1 MKRGNL
7 GSHRRLR
14 EWLSTRGH
22 HRTRNRSWKKPG
34 FKENPSPL
42 TFVFCAALSPHQGDT
57 RSPPPSSCHLV
68 QPLKT
73 PQFLTCP
80 ISVTIPVSL
89 HWFLSCPGFAATFL
103 CPQGKGSGRDIVT
116 WDDGKVP
123 PHPSGLE
130 LYKNHPP
137 CRPCFGEIQ
146 GENTPNK
153 EQTKKK
159 SPHQEHPCPP
169 SVFQAFSVC
178 KSQFIQVPA
187 AFWWAALPRASEVVW
202 LQQVP
207 KQQLQVNPGKLGYG
221 EIQIGWSQITPQT
234 SQQHLCCSKCL
245 LHH

>member
-153 EQTKKK
+153 EQTKKFPLTK
-159 SPHQEHPCPP
+159 SILALQVSSKHFLSVNPNLSRFQLLFGGLLYQEHQKWFGSSRSPN
-169 SVFQAFSVC
+169 SSSRWILESWDMA
-178 KSQFIQVPA
+178 KSRLA
-187 AFWWAALPRASEVVW
+187 GA
-202 LQQVP
+202 
-207 KQQLQVNPGKLGYG
+207 K
-221 EIQIGWSQITPQT
+221 
-234 SQQHLCCSKCL
+234 
-245 LHH
+245 